1 MAGDEAVRVGA
12 MDSEGKVMEH
22 STQALEDQLQETV
35 MAKLEDILVKH
46 ENDLWRRGQEA
57 IAQLQPDRKKVMSCL
72 QELQT
77 RQAELMA
84 QQEEM
89 SRELLGISS
98 KLDWFVGECTQA
110 MSGLGSSEPLD
121 IRDVYAGTEGVPNGF
136 DDILVDSSG
145 GQALPPLLLSGV
157 TPPSGSSPEGR
168 IPDSAR
174 AQDVCQSGILAELG
188 GTASFPPEVEGPRTP
203 PRQSPA
209 ILSLASALTPLQT
222 PPPERRGPPRLS
234 LAAHLD
240 DKETKLPKLRAD
252 APAFVPGEACG

>member
-136 DDILVDSSG
+136 DDILVDSSVLG
-145 GQALPPLLLSGV
+145 FASGAVAACHPHTPALFIARLPFCPLPFDLLNKSFSTGDKFCRSDHSG
-157 TPPSGSSPEGR
+157 
-168 IPDSAR
+168 
-174 AQDVCQSGILAELG
+174 
-188 GTASFPPEVEGPRTP
+188 
-203 PRQSPA
+203 
-209 ILSLASALTPLQT
+209 
-222 PPPERRGPPRLS
+222 
-234 LAAHLD
+234 
-240 DKETKLPKLRAD
+240 
-252 APAFVPGEACG
+252 